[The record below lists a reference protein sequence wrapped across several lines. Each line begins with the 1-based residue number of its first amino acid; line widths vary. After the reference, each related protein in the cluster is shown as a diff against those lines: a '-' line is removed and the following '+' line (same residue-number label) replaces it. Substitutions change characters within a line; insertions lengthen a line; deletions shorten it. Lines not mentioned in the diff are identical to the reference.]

1 MLLNVYHEPKTLTGK
16 NYKNL
21 VKDTYKDQNKWRH
34 ILYLDLEKSIIKKKF
49 LPKSIRRL
57 SVISL

>member
-1 MLLNVYHEPKTLTGK
+1 MLLNVYIQGQDIRGK

-49 LPKSIRRL
+49 LPRNQ
-57 SVISL
+57 SVD